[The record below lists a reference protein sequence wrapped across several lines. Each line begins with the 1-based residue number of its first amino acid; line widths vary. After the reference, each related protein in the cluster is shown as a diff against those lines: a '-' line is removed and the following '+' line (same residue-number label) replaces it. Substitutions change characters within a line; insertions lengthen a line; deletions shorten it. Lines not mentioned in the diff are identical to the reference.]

1 VDRSVGREARIL
13 FIGNSF
19 TARNDLPGMVAA
31 LAAER
36 GISVEHELIT
46 AGGASLRR
54 HWNKGDARAR
64 IERADLTHVV
74 LQEQSTLPIKN
85 PVRFHQNVGE
95 FAPIIE
101 ASGAALVLYQ
111 TWARRHAPETQAQLS
126 RSYAEIGRQVGAI
139 VVPAGDAWARFLA
152 QHAGPILHTRDG
164 SHPTLAGSYLAA
176 CCFFCTLF
184 GDTPPDIPLAVDAP
198 DRHAIAR
205 TAAHIVREAQP

>member
-1 VDRSVGREARIL
+1 VQRDARIL

-31 LAAER
+31 LAAAR

-54 HWNKGDARAR
+54 HWNKGDAQAR

-85 PVRFHQNVGE
+85 RVRFHQNVGV
-95 FAPIIE
+95 FAPIIK
-101 ASGAALVLYQ
+101 AAGATLVLYQ
-111 TWARRHAPETQAQLS
+111 TWARRHAPETQVQLS
-126 RSYAEIGRQVGAI
+126 RGYAEIGREVGGI
-139 VVPAGDAWARFLA
+139 IVPAGDAWALALA
-152 QHAGPILHTRDG
+152 QHVAPVLHARDG

-184 GDTPPDIPLAVDAP
+184 GDSPPDIPLSLDASA
-198 DRHAIAR
+198 RHALAEVAVSIAR
-205 TAAHIVREAQP
+205 DAQS